1 MQTVVQNLKNSAQIE
16 ILVPRNT
23 VTNQLTFPFPDQ
35 PFLRGKQI
43 TAIAL
48 SVNTYSAQSGLLNV
62 NAYIPLNG
70 TLTVIGTNSIFITLQ
85 DINGTQFIQNMPLL
99 ELNPYNF
106 NDNSGAD
113 LGVSKHNAD
122 GIIAFQPKEVVWT
135 KSYISV
141 PTPAFTVASAFDRGF
156 QFSVFFN

>member
-1 MQTVVQNLKNSAQIE
+1 MQTVVNQLQNSAQIE

-23 VTNQLTFPFPDQ
+23 TTNQLVFPFPDQ

-43 TAIAL
+43 TSIVM
-48 SVNTYSAQSGLLNV
+48 SVNSYSAQSGLLNV
-62 NAYIPLNG
+62 CAFLPANAP
-70 TLTVIGTNSIFITLQ
+70 LTVISTNSIFITLQ
-85 DINGTQFIQNMPLL
+85 DITGNQFIQNMPLL

-106 NDNSGAD
+106 NDSAGAG

-122 GIIAFQPKEVVWT
+122 GILAFAPKEVVWT
-135 KSYISV
+135 KSYLSV